1 MRKIQLT
8 VLILLAAA
16 LSTLLAAL
24 LSALA
29 GLLCLLTGIL
39 LLAALLSALAG
50 LLWLLTRILLL
61 TTLILLVHRVL
72 LFGSDNV
79 QRLSVL
85 YGPIDCRRANTL
97 RGNLDRAVPL
107 FLHLRQFIS
116 LRNEITGKAVL
127 GAIVDAPVL
136 AAFAEV
142 TGGRQLSGPATFV
155 GMPTRSTAS
164 RQQKVI
170 AALPIGFGL
179 GFTFVRTPI
188 SFHSNPPGR
197 PLLLSVAGTFLRRT

>member
-72 LFGSDNV
+72 LFGFRQCSTPLGIV
-79 QRLSVL
+79 WSHRLSSSQ
-85 YGPIDCRRANTL
+85 YAQGEPRSRS
-97 RGNLDRAVPL
+97 AVI
-107 FLHLRQFIS
+107 F
-116 LRNEITGKAVL
+116 
-127 GAIVDAPVL
+127 AP
-136 AAFAEV
+136 
-142 TGGRQLSGPATFV
+142 
-155 GMPTRSTAS
+155 PT
-164 RQQKVI
+164 I
-170 AALPIGFGL
+170 
-179 GFTFVRTPI
+179 
-188 SFHSNPPGR
+188 H
-197 PLLLSVAGTFLRRT
+197 